1 MKSPFSLK
9 HFKQQVSKMKC
20 PQCDFDNKPGKK
32 FCTECGTKLT
42 LKCPECASEIEG
54 TEKFCGECGH
64 NLTTPSEPVVKELSF
79 DEKIDKIQRYLPKG
93 LTEKILSQRDR
104 IEGERKQVTVMFC
117 DMEGFTSLSERLGPE
132 EAYDVVDKIYELL
145 IHKVHDYEGTVNE
158 LTGDGVVALFG
169 APIALEDAPQRAV
182 RSAMA
187 IHREMSRFS
196 DSLKKEREYLP
207 TLKMR
212 VGIHTG
218 PVVVGTVGN
227 NLRVEF
233 KAVGDTVNL
242 ASRMEGLAEPGAT
255 YVTEDT
261 FKLTEGFF
269 RFEALGEREV
279 KGKKEPVKVY
289 RVIAP
294 STRRTRFD
302 VSAERGLTPFVGRER
317 ELELLLD
324 GFERAKGGRGQAF
337 SIIAE
342 AGLGKS
348 RLLYEFRKAMSSE
361 DAMFLEG
368 KCLSY
373 SRGVAYH
380 LHIDVL
386 KANFDISEGDGDA
399 QIREKVAKGLK
410 VLGVDEASTLP
421 YFLELLSVKESGI
434 DKITLSPEAKKDRI
448 MEAFKQIALKGSE
461 LRPLI
466 LAYEDLHWMDKS
478 SEDLLKYNLESIAGA
493 RVLMI
498 FNYRPEFVPTWG
510 AKSYHSQITLNRL
523 SNHESLTMLSHLL
536 GTEEIDSDL
545 EELVL
550 EKTEGVPLFIEEF
563 VKSLKDLK
571 IIERKDNKYQLAKDI
586 QQVAIPSTIQ
596 EVIMARVDSLPDPA
610 KEVLQTGSV
619 IEREFSYELIKVVTR
634 LPEQDLLSR
643 LSILKDSE
651 LFYERGI
658 YPQSAY
664 VFKHALTQDVVY
676 DSILTKIKKKLH
688 EEIGNAIEVL
698 YKENIDGQYEVLAEH
713 YISGENYEKGA
724 KYSKLAGKKAQKA
737 ASFKEAIEYANKE
750 AFCLERLP
758 TTHATQKKIIDARTR
773 LAGYHLSLTHHVEA
787 NEAVAP
793 IAHLAAEL
801 NYQKRLPL
809 IYIAMGTYRDWVEE
823 DYSEGLRYLSEALK
837 ISEDLKDTLSSWY
850 ASWFLGMNLSM
861 NCEFEKGV
869 EFFEKSLDLG
879 TSASRLIPMAMA
891 KIGIVSFNYAWHGK
905 NDLACQI
912 SKEALQMAQES
923 GDIYIKGIACS
934 GHGLACH
941 CKGLLDESENTL
953 LQALSL
959 CEKAGQL
966 GWWTWASGGL
976 GHVYADMGEYQKAQA
991 YYEKGIST
999 LERTRI
1005 YPFWANMWKVSLA
1018 RSKVLNND
1026 KEIKL
1031 GEIFKYYENMNLKI
1045 QKGWA
1050 ARHVAEILLNMD
1062 DQHLSE
1068 AEDWVKKAI
1077 EVDKRNDTMWSLG
1090 GDYALYA
1097 RLLKR
1102 KGDPPKA
1109 KENLAKAIDIFKECG
1124 ANGWVKK
1131 YEEEMASLS

>member
-1 MKSPFSLK
+1 MKC
-9 HFKQQVSKMKC
+9 SKCQFENLEGMNFCGKCGAKLERHC
-20 PQCDFDNKPGKK
+20 PQCDFSNPV
-32 FCTECGTKLT
+32 EY
-42 LKCPECASEIEG
+42 E
-54 TEKFCGECGH
+54 FCGKCGQ
-64 NLTTPSEPVVKELSF
+64 NLSPPSEPATKELSF

-93 LTEKILSQRDR
+93 LTEKILAQRDR

-132 EAYDVVDKIYELL
+132 EAYDIVDQIYELL

-158 LTGDGVVALFG
+158 MTGDGIVALFG
-169 APIALEDAPQRAV
+169 APIALEDAPQRAI
-182 RSAMA
+182 RSGLA
-187 IHREMSRFS
+187 IHREMAKFS
-196 DSLKKEREYLP
+196 DRMKEEREGLP
-207 TLKMR
+207 PLKMR
-212 VGIHTG
+212 VGVHTG

-269 RFEALGEREV
+269 RFEALGEKEV

-302 VSAERGLTPFVGRER
+302 VSAERGLTPFVARER

-348 RLLYEFRKAMSSE
+348 RLLYEFRKAVANE
-361 DAMFLEG
+361 DITFLEG

-380 LHIDVL
+380 LHIDIL
-386 KANFDISEGDGDA
+386 KANFDISEGDGDS
-399 QIREKVAKGLK
+399 QIRGKVGRGIKILGL
-410 VLGVDEASTLP
+410 DEASTLP

-434 DKITLSPEAKKDRI
+434 DKIPLSPEAKKDRI
-448 MEAFKQIALKGSE
+448 MEALKRIVLKGSE
-461 LRPLI
+461 IRPLV

-478 SEDLLKYNLESIAGA
+478 SEDLLKYSLESIAGA

-510 AKSYHSQITLNRL
+510 AKSFHSQITLNRL

-536 GTEEIDSDL
+536 GTEEMDSDL

-563 VKSLKDLK
+563 IKSLKDLK
-571 IIERKDNKYQLAKDI
+571 IIERKDNKYQLAKDA
-586 QQVAIPSTIQ
+586 QKVTIPSTIQ
-596 EVIMARVDSLPDPA
+596 EVIMARVDSLPDGA

-619 IEREFSYELIKVVTR
+619 IEREFSYELLKGVTH

-658 YPQSAY
+658 YPQSAF

-676 DSILTKIKKKLH
+676 NSILTKIKKKLH
-688 EEIGNAIEVL
+688 EEIGNAIEAL
-698 YKENIDGQYEVLAEH
+698 YKENIDGQYGVLAEH

-737 ASFKEAIEYANKE
+737 ASFKEAIEYSNKE
-750 AFCLERLP
+750 IFCLESLP
-758 TTHATQKKIIDARTR
+758 TTHAAQREIIDARTR
-773 LAGYHLSLTHHVEA
+773 LAGYHLSLTQHVEA
-787 NEAVAP
+787 KEAVAP
-793 IAHLAAEL
+793 VANLAAEL

-809 IYIAMGTYRDWVEE
+809 IYTAMGTHSDWVEE
-823 DYSEGLRYLSEALK
+823 DFSEGFRYLSEALK
-837 ISEDLKDTLSSWY
+837 ISEKIKDNISLWY
-850 ASWFLGMNLSM
+850 ASFFLGMNLSW
-861 NCEFEKGV
+861 NCDFEKGL
-869 EFFEKSLDLG
+869 EYLRKSLDLG
-879 TSASRLIPMAMA
+879 ILANNPITISTA
-891 KIGIVSFNYAWHGK
+891 KCGISTFNYVFHGK
-905 NDLACQI
+905 NELAYQI

-934 GHGLACH
+934 SHGLSCY
-941 CKGLLDESENTL
+941 CKGLFDEAENTL
-953 LQALSL
+953 LQALSF
-959 CEKAGQL
+959 CEKAAQL
-966 GWWTWASGGL
+966 GWWICACGFL
-976 GHVYADMGEYQKAQA
+976 ADVYFDMGEYEKAEV

-1005 YPFWANMWKVSLA
+1005 YPFFKNMWKASIA

-1026 KEIKL
+1026 QDIKL
-1031 GEIFKYYENMNLKI
+1031 SEIFEYYESINAKVD
-1045 QKGWA
+1045 KGWA
-1050 ARHVAEILLNMD
+1050 ARHVGEILLNID

-1077 EVDKRNDTMWSLG
+1077 EVDKRNGTMWSLG
-1090 GDYALYA
+1090 GDYAFYA
-1097 RLLKR
+1097 EWFKR
-1102 KGDPPKA
+1102 KGDQSKA
-1109 KENLAKAIDIFKECG
+1109 KENLAKAIDILKECG
-1124 ANGWVKK
+1124 ADGWVKR
-1131 YEEEMASLS
+1131 YEEEMAALS